1 MEIVLMVNK
10 VVLIGNL
17 GADPEYRELGEDN
30 GVVKLRIATTTKLWD
45 KQKQERTEQTEWHNV
60 AAFGG
65 LAKTCDRFL
74 SKGRQVYVE
83 GRIQTRKWQD
93 KEGNDKYS
101 TEIIANEITFL
112 GKKDDA
118 RETNGSTQKEL
129 TW

>member
-1 MEIVLMVNK
+1 MVNK
-10 VVLIGNL
+10 VTLVGNL

-65 LAKTCDRFL
+65 LAKTCNQYL
-74 SKGRQVYVE
+74 SKGRQVYIE

-93 KEGNDKYS
+93 KEGNDRYS
-101 TEIIANEITFL
+101 TEIIADNVTFL
-112 GKKDDA
+112 GKKDNA
-118 RETNGSTQKEL
+118 GERTNGTAAHAGPA
-129 TW
+129 W